1 MPLLVILYE
10 LFNALRIKAKIHTMN
25 YKGCDLPLMTP
36 LFSSPPFFFLIIL
49 LYSQ

>member
-10 LFNALRIKAKIHTMN
+10 LSNALRIKAKIHTMN

-36 LFSSPPFFFLIIL
+36 LSHLLPSFS
-49 LYSQ
+49 